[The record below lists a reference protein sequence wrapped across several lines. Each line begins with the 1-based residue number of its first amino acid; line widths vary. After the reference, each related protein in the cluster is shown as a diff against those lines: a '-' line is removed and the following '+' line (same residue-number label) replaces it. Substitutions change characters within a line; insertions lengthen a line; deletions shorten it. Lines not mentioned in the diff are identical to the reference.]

1 VKGLYLTVLY
11 LTLLGMNRP
20 HTHRRTRRRHPHPR
34 TLPERSWI
42 QFLLLRVLH
51 ERPMHGYQLIESM
64 EARRY
69 VQSGRFETGSI
80 YTILNR
86 MEKRG
91 LLSSVKSAAETGR
104 IRRIY
109 SITEVGEEALK
120 HGLEGVIQRKTI
132 MDELTDYYQQK
143 FGDGSIPEK
152 E

>member
-1 VKGLYLTVLY
+1 
-11 LTLLGMNRP
+11 M
-20 HTHRRTRRRHPHPR
+20 HRRTRRRPPHPR
-34 TLPERSWI
+34 SLPERGWI

-51 ERPMHGYQLIESM
+51 ERPMHGYRLIESM
-64 EARRY
+64 EARGL
-69 VQSGRFETGSI
+69 VQSGRFETGSV

-91 LLSSVKSAAETGR
+91 LLSSVKSAGETGR

-120 HGLEGVIQRKTI
+120 RGLEGVIQRKTI
-132 MDELTDYYQQK
+132 MDELTEYYHQK
-143 FGDGSIPEK
+143 FGDESIPEK